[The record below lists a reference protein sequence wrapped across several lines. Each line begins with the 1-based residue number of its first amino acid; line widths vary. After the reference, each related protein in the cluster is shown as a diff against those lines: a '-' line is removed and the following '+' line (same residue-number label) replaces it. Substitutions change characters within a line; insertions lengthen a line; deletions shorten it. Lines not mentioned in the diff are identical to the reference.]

1 MEQQVV
7 RVLTLGTGE
16 MLDRVA
22 ACLTGEGYAVA
33 QVDDRQHARRL
44 LKAGGFDIVLA
55 DGESRALPEMLTAT
69 GSERPWILLGRADG
83 PLATPDHALWLD
95 PAVSKDELCGQIEAM
110 IRRAAEARQAHEK
123 QAQEKQAQA
132 KKPREKA
139 ATAGRSRPAT

>member
-44 LKAGGFDIVLA
+44 LKAGGFDIVVA
-55 DGESRALPEMLTAT
+55 DGESRALPELLTAT
-69 GSERPWILLGRADG
+69 GGARPWILLGRADG

-95 PAVSKDELCGQIEAM
+95 PAVSKEELCSQIEAT
-110 IRRAAEARQAHEK
+110 IRRAAKAREAQAKET
-123 QAQEKQAQA
+123 QA

>member
-7 RVLTLGTGE
+7 RVLTLGTGRT
-16 MLDRVA
+16 LDRVA

-44 LKAGGFDIVLA
+44 LKAGGFDVVVA
-55 DGESRALPEMLTAT
+55 DGESRALPELLTAA
-69 GSERPWILLGRADG
+69 GGARPWILLGRADG

-95 PAVSKDELCGQIEAM
+95 PAVSKEELCRQIEATV
-110 IRRAAEARQAHEK
+110 RRAAEAD
-123 QAQEKQAQA
+123 QAQA
-132 KKPREKA
+132 GKPREKA